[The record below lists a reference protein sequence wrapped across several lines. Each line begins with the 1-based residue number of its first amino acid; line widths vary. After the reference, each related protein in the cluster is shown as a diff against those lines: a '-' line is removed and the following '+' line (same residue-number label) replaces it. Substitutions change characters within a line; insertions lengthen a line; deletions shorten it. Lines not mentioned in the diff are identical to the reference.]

1 MQRPR
6 ILATVLLATALAS
19 AATVVGGCST
29 TPSTRSERAALGG
42 DVQAFVSR
50 AKETDPSLRRFFES
64 CAGYAAIPSIAKG
77 GFIVGGA
84 YGKGQVFDR
93 GGSLLGYCDVSQASI
108 GAQIGGQ
115 SFGEIIFF
123 ENADALSSFKTG
135 RWAVA
140 AQASAVALKAGAGA
154 AAKYQ
159 DGVAIF
165 IMNPEGLMLEASIGG
180 QQFGYTAVADAE

>member
-1 MQRPR
+1 
-6 ILATVLLATALAS
+6 
-19 AATVVGGCST
+19 
-29 TPSTRSERAALGG
+29 
-42 DVQAFVSR
+42 
-50 AKETDPSLRRFFES
+50 
-64 CAGYAAIPSIAKG
+64 
-77 GFIVGGA
+77 
-84 YGKGQVFDR
+84 
-93 GGSLLGYCDVSQASI
+93 VSQASI

-123 ENADALSSFKTG
+123 ENADALASFKAG

-180 QQFGYTAVADAE
+180 QQFGYTAAADVD